1 LGGLQPSGPQN
12 ASGGPLRA
20 SGGRNSTAGNGGEAA
35 RLSRYRA
42 PPKTKRGGPGKPD
55 SPFSRRGEGQ
65 PPKTS
70 GGHFEAIGCALV
82 HPGRYTSTGY
92 QGGVITLQP
101 AKLSPPGT
109 TRPRPPAPPGTPDNQ
124 PAGNLRNRGRHPG
137 QSLDR
142 PSPGRVRGRLLQSQT
157 SDLQNKNRGM
167 LPPPA
172 ATGGSMAPR
181 KRGACRLAPT
191 ARL

>member
-1 LGGLQPSGPQN
+1 MGGLQPSGPQN

-92 QGGVITLQP
+92 QGGGYNPPACKTEPARYNTATTTSTARNTRQP
-101 AKLSPPGT
+101 ARRQPPQ
-109 TRPRPPAPPGTPDNQ
+109 PRPASGSKFGSSQPG
-124 PAGNLRNRGRHPG
+124 
-137 QSLDR
+137 
-142 PSPGRVRGRLLQSQT
+142 PSPWSLAT
-157 SDLQNKNRGM
+157 KSDIR
-167 LPPPA
+167 PPKQKQGDAPA
-172 ATGGSMAPR
+172 AGSH
-181 KRGACRLAPT
+181 RGEHGPQK
-191 ARL
+191 ARSV